1 MHLIPQA
8 DEKSIFRADK
18 GMPLSLS
25 FQESDNPFKN
35 IRGLPRVCSG
45 APKNDFKK
53 GEKIKQFIA
62 FVLVI
67 VLCLSLSVCAFADVD
82 SNQGGNNGGST
93 TAPQTGSTAIIAL
106 AVGACAAGGISFAAY
121 KKSGK

>member
-1 MHLIPQA
+1 MKNQYFARI
-8 DEKSIFRADK
+8 RACPYHFPERK
-18 GMPLSLS
+18 VITLS
-25 FQESDNPFKN
+25 N

>member
-1 MHLIPQA
+1 MKNQYFARIRAFPYHFPFRKVITLSKIFAGYRGCAPGPQ
-8 DEKSIFRADK
+8 KMISRK
-18 GMPLSLS
+18 
-25 FQESDNPFKN
+25 
-35 IRGLPRVCSG
+35 V
-45 APKNDFKK
+45 KK
-53 GEKIKQFIA
+53 MKQFIA

-106 AVGACAAGGISFAAY
+106 AVGACATGGISFAAY